1 MKQAVVYGAGNIGR
15 GFLGQLFSQSG
26 WETVFIDI
34 NKEIVRLLN
43 HDHTY
48 PIKIVDNENQ
58 TDIKVENVRAVD
70 GTDTSAVANVIANC
84 DLMCT
89 CVGVN
94 VLGKIIPNLCEGIRR
109 RMANGGRELNIIL
122 CENLLKAD
130 SYMRKLVKE
139 QMGSDFPEDKLGFVE
154 ASVGRMVPVM
164 NEEMKAG
171 KPLKVW
177 VEPFCQLP
185 VDRDAFRGEIPEMKG
200 ILPESNFSYYIES
213 KLFLHNMGH
222 AITAY
227 LGKIKG
233 YTYIYE
239 AIDDPKIRAAVQ
251 NAMYASAE
259 ALSLEHN
266 RPLEE
271 VKAYADDL
279 IRRFGNRY
287 LGDTIARVGRDLK
300 RKLAPNDRLIGAERL
315 CSKYEIDSTYIM
327 LGIAAALLFGEDF
340 TINDLEIDREKIKLI
355 YSGLLFAS

>member
-1 MKQAVVYGAGNIGR
+1 MKQVVVYGAGNIGR
-15 GFLGQLFSQSG
+15 GYLGQLFSQSG

-34 NKEIVRLLN
+34 NSEIVSLLN
-43 HDHTY
+43 RDHTY
-48 PIKIVDNENQ
+48 PIKVVDNENQ
-58 TDIKVENVRAVD
+58 IEIKVENVHAVD
-70 GTDTSAVANVIANC
+70 GTDTSAVANAIASC

-94 VLGKIIPNLCEGIRR
+94 VLKKIVPNLCEGIRR
-109 RMANGGRELNIIL
+109 RIASGGRKLDIIL
-122 CENLLKAD
+122 CENLLQAD
-130 SYMRKLVKE
+130 SYLRKLIKE
-139 QMGSDFPEDKLGFVE
+139 QMGSDFPEEKVGFVE
-154 ASVGRMVPVM
+154 ASVGRMVPVLR
-164 NEEMKAG
+164 EEMKEG
-171 KPLKVW
+171 NPLRVW

-185 VDRDAFRGEIPEMKG
+185 VDRDAFLGDMPEVKG
-200 ILPESNFSYYIES
+200 ILLESNFSYYIES

-259 ALSLEHN
+259 ALSLEHS
-266 RPLEE
+266 RPLTE

-300 RKLAPNDRLIGAERL
+300 RKLAPSDRLIGAERL
-315 CSKYEIDSTYIM
+315 CRKYEIDSTYIM

-340 TINDLEIDREKIKLI
+340 TINELEMDREKIKLI